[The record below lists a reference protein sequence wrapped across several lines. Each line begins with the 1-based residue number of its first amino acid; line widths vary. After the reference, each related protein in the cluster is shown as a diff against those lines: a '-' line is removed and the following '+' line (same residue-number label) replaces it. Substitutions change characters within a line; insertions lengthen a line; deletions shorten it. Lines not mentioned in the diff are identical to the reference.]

1 MNINATL
8 LGQMITFALF
18 IGVTMRYIWPQVMAA
33 MEARRAEIQKGLQD
47 AAQGREIRRLAEEE
61 GSSIVATAQADA
73 KSLLAEAHE
82 RVRELMDQ
90 ASKDA
95 EVKKNHIVAE
105 GHKQLQ
111 IDQETMRGELMKE
124 IATMVLSISK
134 HVLGGQLDAKAHEQL
149 VKQYLDEK

>member
-1 MNINATL
+1 
-8 LGQMITFALF
+8 MITFALF
-18 IGVTMRYIWPQVMAA
+18 IWVTMRYIWPQVMAA
-33 MEARRAEIQKGLQD
+33 MEARRSEIQKGLQD

-82 RVRELMDQ
+82 RMRELMAQ

-95 EVKKNHIVAE
+95 EVKKDHILAE

-124 IATMVLSISK
+124 IATM
-134 HVLGGQLDAKAHEQL
+134 GGDVTRFVDPVTLEALNQKI
-149 VKQYLDEK
+149 KN